1 MGKKEETQMSDA
13 VKEILDES
21 AAKEQALREELH
33 RSFSEKI
40 HLEAEQIEA
49 IDLFASTTPV
59 VNLSEQ
65 GEYPDFLE
73 AMYAV
78 NEYIELLE
86 NTVKSLSGL
95 AALK

>member
-13 VKEILDES
+13 VKDIVDES
-21 AAKEQALREELH
+21 AAKEQALRVELH
-33 RSFSEKI
+33 QSFSEKI

>member
-1 MGKKEETQMSDA
+1 MGKKEEAQMSDA

-21 AAKEQALREELH
+21 AAKEKELREELH
-33 RSFSEKI
+33 KSFSEKI

-78 NEYIELLE
+78 NEYVVLLE

>member
-1 MGKKEETQMSDA
+1 MSKKEEIQMSDA
-13 VKEILDES
+13 VKDILDES
-21 AAKEQALREELH
+21 AAKEQALREELQQ
-33 RSFSEKI
+33 SFGEKI

-78 NEYIELLE
+78 NEYVVLLE

>member
-1 MGKKEETQMSDA
+1 MGKKEEAQMSDA

-21 AAKEQALREELH
+21 AAKEKALHEELH
-33 RSFSEKI
+33 QSFSEKI

-78 NEYIELLE
+78 NEYVALLE

>member
-1 MGKKEETQMSDA
+1 MGKKEEAQMSDA

-33 RSFSEKI
+33 HSFSEKI
-40 HLEAEQIEA
+40 HLEAERIEA

-59 VNLSEQ
+59 VKLSEQ

-78 NEYIELLE
+78 NEYVELLE

>member
-1 MGKKEETQMSDA
+1 MGKKEEAQMSDA

-21 AAKEQALREELH
+21 AAKEKVLCEELH
-33 RSFSEKI
+33 QSFSEKI
-40 HLEAEQIEA
+40 HLEAEQIEV

-78 NEYIELLE
+78 NEYVALLE

>member
-1 MGKKEETQMSDA
+1 MGKKEDAQMSDA
-13 VKEILDES
+13 VKKILDES
-21 AAKEQALREELH
+21 EAKEHELREELH
-33 RSFSEKI
+33 KSFSEKI

-78 NEYIELLE
+78 NEYVELLE

-95 AALK
+95 ASLK

>member
-13 VKEILDES
+13 LKEILDES
-21 AAKEQALREELH
+21 AAKEQALREELQQ
-33 RSFSEKI
+33 SFSEKI

-78 NEYIELLE
+78 NEYVAILE

>member
-1 MGKKEETQMSDA
+1 MGKKEEAQMGDA

-21 AAKEQALREELH
+21 VAKEKESREELH

>member
-1 MGKKEETQMSDA
+1 MGKKEEAQMSDA

-21 AAKEQALREELH
+21 AAKEQELREELH
-33 RSFSEKI
+33 KSFSEKI

-78 NEYIELLE
+78 NEYVVLLE

>member
-1 MGKKEETQMSDA
+1 MGKKEEAQMSDA
-13 VKEILDES
+13 VKKILDES
-21 AAKEQALREELH
+21 EAKEQSLREEL
-33 RSFSEKI
+33 RQSFSEKI

-78 NEYIELLE
+78 NEYVALLE

>member
-1 MGKKEETQMSDA
+1 MGKKEEAQMSDA
-13 VKEILDES
+13 VKDILDES
-21 AAKEQALREELH
+21 AAKEQELREELH
-33 RSFSEKI
+33 QSFSEKI

-73 AMYAV
+73 SMYAV
-78 NEYIELLE
+78 NEYVELLE

>member
-1 MGKKEETQMSDA
+1 MGKKEEAQMGDA

-21 AAKEQALREELH
+21 AAKEKELREELH

-78 NEYIELLE
+78 NEYVALLE

>member
-1 MGKKEETQMSDA
+1 MGKKEEAQMSDA
-13 VKEILDES
+13 VKKILDES
-21 AAKEQALREELH
+21 AAKEKELREELH
-33 RSFSEKI
+33 QSFSEKI

-49 IDLFASTTPV
+49 IDLFTSTTPV

-78 NEYIELLE
+78 NEYVALLE
-86 NTVKSLSGL
+86 GTVKSLSGL

>member
-1 MGKKEETQMSDA
+1 MGKKEEAQMSDA
-13 VKEILDES
+13 VKKILDES

-33 RSFSEKI
+33 QSSNEKI

-49 IDLFASTTPV
+49 IDLFASNTPV

-78 NEYIELLE
+78 NEYVELLE

>member
-1 MGKKEETQMSDA
+1 MGKKEEAQMSDA
-13 VKEILDES
+13 VNEILDES
-21 AAKEQALREELH
+21 AAKEKELREEFH
-33 RSFSEKI
+33 QSFSEKI

-78 NEYIELLE
+78 NEYVALLE
-86 NTVKSLSGL
+86 STVKSLSGL

>member
-1 MGKKEETQMSDA
+1 MGNKEETKMSDA
-13 VKEILDES
+13 VKDILDES
-21 AAKEQALREELH
+21 AALREELH
-33 RSFSEKI
+33 QSFSEKI
-40 HLEAEQIEA
+40 HIEAEQIEA

-78 NEYIELLE
+78 NEYVVLLE

>member
-1 MGKKEETQMSDA
+1 MGKKEEKQMSDA

-21 AAKEQALREELH
+21 AAKEQSLREELH

-78 NEYIELLE
+78 NEYVELLE
-86 NTVKSLSGL
+86 STVKSLSGL

>member
-1 MGKKEETQMSDA
+1 MGKKEEAQMSDA

-78 NEYIELLE
+78 NEYVALLE

>member
-21 AAKEQALREELH
+21 AAKEQALREELQQ
-33 RSFSEKI
+33 SFSEKI

-78 NEYIELLE
+78 NEYVAILE

>member
-21 AAKEQALREELH
+21 AAKEQELREELH
-33 RSFSEKI
+33 QSFSEKI
-40 HLEAEQIEA
+40 LLEAEQIEA

-78 NEYIELLE
+78 NEYIDLLE

>member
-1 MGKKEETQMSDA
+1 MRKKSFLSPEEISQLQHFEATS
-13 VKEILDES
+13 S
-21 AAKEQALREELH
+21 KEQKRT
-33 RSFSEKI
+33 
-40 HLEAEQIEA
+40 AEQIEA

-59 VNLSEQ
+59 VNLSEH

-78 NEYIELLE
+78 NEYIVLLE

>member
-21 AAKEQALREELH
+21 SAKEQALREELH
-33 RSFSEKI
+33 QSFSEKI

-78 NEYIELLE
+78 NEYVELLE

>member
-21 AAKEQALREELH
+21 AAKEQGLREELH
-33 RSFSEKI
+33 QSFSEKI
-40 HLEAEQIEA
+40 LLEAEQIEA

>member
-21 AAKEQALREELH
+21 ATKEQALREELH
-33 RSFSEKI
+33 QSFSEKI
-40 HLEAEQIEA
+40 LLEAEQIEA

-59 VNLSEQ
+59 ANLSEQ

-86 NTVKSLSGL
+86 NAVKSLSGL

>member
-21 AAKEQALREELH
+21 AAKEQELREELH
-33 RSFSEKI
+33 QSFSEKI
-40 HLEAEQIEA
+40 LLEAEQIEA

-59 VNLSEQ
+59 VNMSEQ

>member
-1 MGKKEETQMSDA
+1 MSDA

-21 AAKEQALREELH
+21 AAKEQALHEEL
-33 RSFSEKI
+33 RQSFSEKI

-59 VNLSEQ
+59 VNLSER

-78 NEYIELLE
+78 NEYVALLE
-86 NTVKSLSGL
+86 NTVKILSGL

>member
-1 MGKKEETQMSDA
+1 MGKKEEAQMSDA

-21 AAKEQALREELH
+21 AAKEQELREELH
-33 RSFSEKI
+33 QSFSEKI